1 MARNPHQ
8 LDISRLHEFE
18 EVQVAFS
25 KMWNLSVVMEAA
37 PRESRMQSK
46 ESDIGV
52 RRASNKKHHQNLQSI
67 MQIPEHF
74 AELSIRMFDALDDSG
89 AGKETVL
96 ERRRT
101 YLRREQMRKIHHQL
115 RGNNLE
121 CFHFGSQSE
130 GTTTP
135 SLQSD
140 IDFLYSNHII
150 NIMTIWEDWKAGMD
164 NLLMLHD
171 NITPPQQY
179 LLQVIHTDTPEPV
192 TSLTDD
198 KFVRKDSGQILFSAE
213 RWKQHVDE
221 RWKQHVEYENR
232 AKGPWEATKNGPS
245 VSFSPNWDIVHAWH
259 VRKPLP
265 EIQHWIDRCRGK
277 QWPPVQLLEAARI
290 APCFLVPAGHPD
302 STYKREEWRL
312 SPNLIE
318 RMLMFSFNMTQ
329 IKCYIVLK
337 LIKKSL
343 FANIVGDAIT
353 SFHCKT
359 IMFFTIERTHPCLW
373 CEHNLMFVLLL
384 CLHVLKRWLRLGRL
398 PHYIIEGVNL
408 FDGKLS
414 KLLQKRLLVYIDS
427 LLRNNL
433 QDVFCIGIDNISCR
447 LQACS
452 MRHTVQAG
460 ELRGVLLHNSIRLLL
475 KCEYLEQLNKALT
488 SIKHKQI
495 SSQTTFDHNLKCVIR
510 NCFECFENSTNTMSK
525 TAALEL
531 IKHFHALQISIQSSY
546 YLRLHNVLDSE
557 NIRLVRYSLNSDVAS
572 SRLKFASMLYCSGH
586 LQAAVRVLEDVERR
600 YHSKVKALC
609 ALRRLEGDGDLNVF
623 ANMLA
628 GNKEEGFSELPF
640 VSCVRFIRQESYCTP
655 AILLF
660 EMNRNN
666 TEEEVAQRDY
676 TEKHWMGSAEV
687 DALPFL
693 HYLQY
698 LTYDGL
704 GERDKQ
710 LHALGVLEA
719 YINIRNQLN
728 IYHQETALN
737 LLGHCYEME
746 GDYAGALHYYELSL
760 RCRRTNNAA
769 NWHVLRIIRL
779 ISG

>member
-1 MARNPHQ
+1 
-8 LDISRLHEFE
+8 
-18 EVQVAFS
+18 
-25 KMWNLSVVMEAA
+25 
-37 PRESRMQSK
+37 
-46 ESDIGV
+46 
-52 RRASNKKHHQNLQSI
+52 
-67 MQIPEHF
+67 
-74 AELSIRMFDALDDSG
+74 MFDALDNSG

-101 YLRREQMRKIHHQL
+101 YLQREHFEKIACQL
-115 RGNNLE
+115 QGKNLE

-135 SLQSD
+135 GLQSD
-140 IDFLYSNHII
+140 IDFLGSFNTT
-150 NIMTIWEDWKAGMD
+150 NIMTIWEDWKAGFQ

-171 NITPPQQY
+171 NTTPPQQY
-179 LLQVIHTDTPEPV
+179 LLQVIRVYTPEPE

-198 KFVRKDSGQILFSAE
+198 TFVRKDSGQILFSAE
-213 RWKQHVDE
+213 RWKNDIAYDARDQ
-221 RWKQHVEYENR
+221 
-232 AKGPWEATKNGPS
+232 GEATKNGPS
-245 VSFSPNWDIVHAWH
+245 VSWVPNWDIVQAFY

-265 EIQHWIDRCRGK
+265 EIQQWIDRCRGK
-277 QWPPVQLLEAARI
+277 HWPPVQLLEAARI

-302 STYKREEWRL
+302 SDYKREEWRL

-318 RMLMFSFNMTQ
+318 RLLMFSFNMTQ

-343 FANIVGDAIT
+343 FANIVVDAIT

-384 CLHVLKRWLRLGRL
+384 CLHELRRWLRLGRL

-427 LLRNNL
+427 LIRNNL
-433 QDVFCIGIDNISCR
+433 QDVFCIGIDNIRCR

-452 MRHTVQAG
+452 MRHNVQAG
-460 ELRGVLLHNSIRLLL
+460 ELRGVFLHNSIRLLL
-475 KCEYLEQLNKALT
+475 KFECLKRLNNALT
-488 SIKHKQI
+488 VIKHKL
-495 SSQTTFDHNLKCVIR
+495 SSSHTTVEHELKYVIH
-510 NCFECFENSTNTMSK
+510 NCFECIENSTNVMSK

-531 IKHFHALQISIQSSY
+531 IKHFYELHISVQSSY
-546 YLRLHNVLDSE
+546 YLRLQDVLDSE
-557 NIRLVRYSLNSDVAS
+557 NIRPVRYSLNSDVAS

-600 YHSKVKALC
+600 YHSKVKAVC
-609 ALRRLEGDGDLNVF
+609 GCRSIQGDSDLKVF
-623 ANMLA
+623 ADMLL
-628 GNKEEGFSELPF
+628 GNTDKSELPF
-640 VSCVRFIRQESYCTP
+640 AFCVNFSRQESHCAP
-655 AILLF
+655 FILLF

-666 TEEEVAQRDY
+666 TKEEVAQRDY
-676 TEKHWMGSAEV
+676 VEKLWMDSAEV
-687 DALPFL
+687 AARSFL

-698 LTYDGL
+698 LTYGGL

-710 LHALGVLEA
+710 LQALRTLGSYIYDIRN
-719 YINIRNQLN
+719 YINQ
-728 IYHQETALN
+728 YHYETALN
-737 LLGHCYEME
+737 MLGHCYEME
-746 GDYAGALHYYELSL
+746 GDYERALNIYELSL
-760 RCRRTNNAA
+760 RCLGTNNAA
-769 NWHVLRIIRL
+769 NWHVRRVLRV

>member
-1 MARNPHQ
+1 
-8 LDISRLHEFE
+8 
-18 EVQVAFS
+18 
-25 KMWNLSVVMEAA
+25 
-37 PRESRMQSK
+37 
-46 ESDIGV
+46 
-52 RRASNKKHHQNLQSI
+52 
-67 MQIPEHF
+67 
-74 AELSIRMFDALDDSG
+74 MFDALDDSG

-101 YLRREQMRKIHHQL
+101 YLRREQIEKIQL
-115 RGNNLE
+115 QLQGNNFE

-135 SLQSD
+135 GLQSD
-140 IDFLYSNHII
+140 IDFLVSHHDV
-150 NIMTIWEDWKAGMD
+150 NIMTVWEDWKAGIL

-171 NITPPQQY
+171 NTTPPQQY
-179 LLQVIHTDTPEPV
+179 LLQVIAGNTPEPA
-192 TSLTDD
+192 TSLTHDMY
-198 KFVRKDSGQILFSAE
+198 VRKDSGQILFSAE
-213 RWKQHVDE
+213 RWKNNIA
-221 RWKQHVEYENR
+221 YEVR
-232 AKGPWEATKNGPS
+232 DLGEATKNGPS
-245 VSFSPNWDIVHAWH
+245 VSWMPNWDIVNAFH

-277 QWPPVQLLEAARI
+277 HWPPVQLLEAARI

-302 STYKREEWRL
+302 SDYKREEWRL

-318 RMLMFSFNMTQ
+318 RMLTFSFNMTQ

-343 FANIVGDAIT
+343 FAYIVGDAIT

-359 IMFFTIERTHPCLW
+359 IMFFTMERTHPSLW

-384 CLHVLKRWLRLGRL
+384 CLHLLRRWLRLGRL

-427 LLRNNL
+427 LIRNNL
-433 QDVFCIGIDNISCR
+433 QDVFCIGIDNIGRR

-475 KCEYLEQLNKALT
+475 KFEYLSLTLKYVLT
-488 SIKHKQI
+488 SIKHEQ
-495 SSQTTFDHNLKCVIR
+495 SSSHSTFEHKLKCVIR
-510 NCFECFENSTNTMSK
+510 NCFENSTNAMSK

-531 IKHFHALQISIQSSY
+531 IKHFYALHISVQSSY
-546 YLRLHNVLDSE
+546 YLRLQNVLDCV
-557 NIRLVRYSLNSDVAS
+557 NIRRVQYSLNSDVAS

-600 YHSKVKALC
+600 YHSKVKAVC
-609 ALRRLEGDGDLNVF
+609 AFRGRKGDRHLQVF
-623 ANMLA
+623 ADMLS
-628 GNKEEGFSELPF
+628 GNKEEGFIELQF
-640 VSCVRFIRQESYCTP
+640 AFCVRFVRQESYCTP

-666 TEEEVAQRDY
+666 TEEEVAQRTY
-676 TEKHWMGSAEV
+676 LEKLWMGGAEV
-687 DALPFL
+687 DARPFL
-693 HYLQY
+693 FYMQY
-698 LTYDGL
+698 ITYGGL
-704 GERDKQ
+704 CERDKQ
-710 LHALGVLEA
+710 LHAMGVLEA
-719 YINIRNQLN
+719 DIDTCVRNQLN
-728 IYHQETALN
+728 LYHPETALN

-746 GDYAGALHYYELSL
+746 GDYAGSLHYYEWSL
-760 RCRRTNNAA
+760 RCLRTNNAA
-769 NWHVLRIIRL
+769 NWHVLRIMRL

>member
-1 MARNPHQ
+1 
-8 LDISRLHEFE
+8 
-18 EVQVAFS
+18 
-25 KMWNLSVVMEAA
+25 MWNLSVDMEAA
-37 PRESRMQSK
+37 PKESRMQNK

-52 RRASNKKHHQNLQSI
+52 RRASNKKRHQNFQSI

-74 AELSIRMFDALDDSG
+74 SELSIRMFDALDDSG

-101 YLRREQMRKIHHQL
+101 YLQREHFEKIARQL
-115 RGNNLE
+115 LLE

-135 SLQSD
+135 GLQSD
-140 IDFLYSNHII
+140 IDFLLSKHIV
-150 NIMTIWEDWKAGMD
+150 NIMTIWEDWRAGMI

-171 NITPPQQY
+171 NTTPPQQY
-179 LLQVIHTDTPEPV
+179 LLQVIQDYTPEPM

-198 KFVRKDSGQILFSAE
+198 RFVRKDSGQILLSAE
-213 RWKQHVDE
+213 RWKNNIA
-221 RWKQHVEYENR
+221 YELR
-232 AKGPWEATKNGPS
+232 DQGEATQNGPS
-245 VSFSPNWDIVHAWH
+245 VSVMPNWDIVDAFH

-265 EIQHWIDRCRGK
+265 EIQQWIDRCRGK
-277 QWPPVQLLEAARI
+277 HWPPVQLLEAARI

-302 STYKREEWRL
+302 SDYKREEWRL

-384 CLHVLKRWLRLGRL
+384 CLHVLKRWLTLGRL

-427 LLRNNL
+427 LIRNNL
-433 QDVFCIGIDNISCR
+433 QVVFCIGIDNIGCR
-447 LQACS
+447 LQARS

-460 ELRGVLLHNSIRLLL
+460 ELRRVLLHNSIRLLL
-475 KCEYLEQLNKALT
+475 KFEYLDSLKPVLT
-488 SIKHKQI
+488 FIKHKQI
-495 SSQTTFDHNLKCVIR
+495 SSQTTFDHNLKYVIC
-510 NCFECFENSTNTMSK
+510 NCFECFENSRNAMSK

-531 IKHFHALQISIQSSY
+531 IKHFHALHISVQSSY
-546 YLRLHNVLDSE
+546 YLRLQNVLDSE
-557 NIRLVRYSLNSDVAS
+557 NIRRVQYSLNLDVAT

-600 YHSKVKALC
+600 YHSKVKAVC
-609 ALRRLEGDGDLNVF
+609 GCREYQRDGDLKVF
-623 ANMLA
+623 ADMLL
-628 GNKEEGFSELPF
+628 GNTDNSELPLAF
-640 VSCVRFIRQESYCTP
+640 CVNFSRQESHCAP
-655 AILLF
+655 FILLF
-660 EMNRNN
+660 EMNRNI
-666 TEEEVAQRDY
+666 TDEEVKQRAF
-676 TEKHWMGSAEV
+676 TEKQWMDSAEV
-687 DALPFL
+687 DARPFL
-693 HYLQY
+693 YYLQY
-698 LTYDGL
+698 LTYGGL
-704 GERDKQ
+704 GARDKQ
-710 LHALGVLEA
+710 LHAWRVLES
-719 YINIRNQLN
+719 YICDIRNKINL
-728 IYHQETALN
+728 YHQETAVN

-746 GDYAGALHYYELSL
+746 GEYEGALNYYEESL
-760 RCRRTNNAA
+760 GIYDTNNAA
-769 NWHVLRIIRL
+769 YWHVRRVLRLLRD
-779 ISG
+779 

>member
-1 MARNPHQ
+1 
-8 LDISRLHEFE
+8 
-18 EVQVAFS
+18 
-25 KMWNLSVVMEAA
+25 MWNLSVDMEAA
-37 PRESRMQSK
+37 QRESRMQNK

-67 MQIPEHF
+67 MQIPETF
-74 AELSIRMFDALDDSG
+74 TELSIRMFDALDDSG

-101 YLRREQMRKIHHQL
+101 YLRRELIEKIALQL
-115 RGNNLE
+115 RGKNSE

-135 SLQSD
+135 GLQSN
-140 IDFLYSNHII
+140 IDFLLSN
-150 NIMTIWEDWKAGMD
+150 NTIMTICEDWKAGMN
-164 NLLMLHD
+164 NLLMLRD
-171 NITPPQQY
+171 DTTPPQQY
-179 LLQVIHTDTPEPV
+179 LLQVIKPYTPEPE
-192 TSLTDD
+192 TSLTHDM
-198 KFVRKDSGQILFSAE
+198 FVRKDSGQILLSAE
-213 RWKQHVDE
+213 RWKNHIA
-221 RWKQHVEYENR
+221 YEAR
-232 AKGPWEATKNGPS
+232 DQGEVFKNGPS
-245 VSFSPNWDIVHAWH
+245 VSWVPNWDIVNACH

-277 QWPPVQLLEAARI
+277 HWPPVQLLEAARI

-302 STYKREEWRL
+302 SDYKREEWRL

-318 RMLMFSFNMTQ
+318 RMLIFSFNMTQ
-329 IKCYIVLK
+329 IKCCIVLK

-359 IMFFTIERTHPCLW
+359 IMCFTIERTHPSLW

-384 CLHVLKRWLRLGRL
+384 CLHLLRRWLRLGRL

-427 LLRNNL
+427 LIRNNL
-433 QDVFCIGIDNISCR
+433 QDVFCIGIDNIGCR

-460 ELRGVLLHNSIRLLL
+460 ALRGVLLHNSIRLLL
-475 KCEYLEQLNKALT
+475 KFECLKRLNNALT
-488 SIKHKQI
+488 VIKHKL
-495 SSQTTFDHNLKCVIR
+495 SSSHTTFEHKLKYIIH
-510 NCFECFENSTNTMSK
+510 NCFECIENSTNTMSK

-531 IKHFHALQISIQSSY
+531 IKHFYALHISVQSSY
-546 YLRLHNVLDSE
+546 YLRLQNVLDSE
-557 NIRLVRYSLNSDVAS
+557 NIRRVRYSLNSDVAS

-600 YHSKVKALC
+600 YHSKVKAVCGYRSIQGDSDLKVFADMLLGNTDNSEPPFAFC
-609 ALRRLEGDGDLNVF
+609 VNFLRRESHC
-623 ANMLA
+623 A
-628 GNKEEGFSELPF
+628 PF
-640 VSCVRFIRQESYCTP
+640 IV
-655 AILLF
+655 LF
-660 EMNRNN
+660 EMNRNI
-666 TEEEVAQRDY
+666 TEEEVAQRRY
-676 TEKHWMGSAEV
+676 NEKLWMDSAEV

-693 HYLQY
+693 YYLQY
-698 LTYDGL
+698 LTYGGL
-704 GERDKQ
+704 GERGNK
-710 LHALGVLEA
+710 LNAL
-719 YINIRNQLN
+719 RNLVSYMRDDRHH
-728 IYHQETALN
+728 IILYHQETALN
-737 LLGHCYEME
+737 LLGHCCEME
-746 GDYAGALHYYELSL
+746 GDYERALNVYELSL
-760 RCRRTNNAA
+760 SIRDTNNAA
-769 NWHVLRIIRL
+769 NWHVRRVLRL

>member
-1 MARNPHQ
+1 
-8 LDISRLHEFE
+8 
-18 EVQVAFS
+18 
-25 KMWNLSVVMEAA
+25 MWNLSVDMEVA
-37 PRESRMQSK
+37 PRESRMQNK

-74 AELSIRMFDALDDSG
+74 AELSIRMFGALDDSG

-101 YLRREQMRKIHHQL
+101 FLRREHIEKIAFQL
-115 RGNNLE
+115 QGNNIE

-135 SLQSD
+135 GLQSD
-140 IDFLYSNHII
+140 IDFLLSYNKC
-150 NIMTIWEDWKAGMD
+150 NIMTVWEDWRTGMY

-171 NITPPQQY
+171 NTTPPQQY

-198 KFVRKDSGQILFSAE
+198 MFVRKDSGQILFSAE
-213 RWKQHVDE
+213 RWKNKIAYDTRDQ
-221 RWKQHVEYENR
+221 
-232 AKGPWEATKNGPS
+232 
-245 VSFSPNWDIVHAWH
+245 VSCTFH

-277 QWPPVQLLEAARI
+277 HWPPVQLLEAARI
-290 APCFLVPAGHPD
+290 APCFLVPAGHPESD
-302 STYKREEWRL
+302 YKREEWRL
-312 SPNLIE
+312 SPDLIE
-318 RMLMFSFNMTQ
+318 RMLTFSFNMTQ

-343 FANIVGDAIT
+343 FAYIVGDAIT

-359 IMFFTIERTHPCLW
+359 IMFFTMERTHPSLW
-373 CEHNLMFVLLL
+373 CEHNLMSVLLL
-384 CLHVLKRWLRLGRL
+384 CLHLLRRWLRLGRL

-427 LLRNNL
+427 LISNNL
-433 QDVFCIGIDNISCR
+433 QDVFCIGIDNIGCR

-475 KCEYLEQLNKALT
+475 KFEYLESLKRVLT
-488 SIKHKQI
+488 VIKHKL
-495 SSQTTFDHNLKCVIR
+495 SSSHTTFEHKLKYIIH
-510 NCFECFENSTNTMSK
+510 NCFECIENSTNVMSK

-531 IKHFHALQISIQSSY
+531 IKHFYPLHISVQSSY
-546 YLRLHNVLDSE
+546 YLRLQNVLDSE
-557 NIRLVRYSLNSDVAS
+557 NIRRVRYSLNSDVAS

-600 YHSKVKALC
+600 YPSKVKALC
-609 ALRRLEGDGDLNVF
+609 VFRRLKGDRDLKVF
-623 ANMLA
+623 ADMLF
-628 GNKEEGFSELPF
+628 GNTDNSEPPLAF
-640 VSCVRFIRQESYCTP
+640 CVNFLRQESHCAP
-655 AILLF
+655 VILLF
-660 EMNRNN
+660 EMNRNI
-666 TEEEVAQRDY
+666 TEEEMAQRDIID
-676 TEKHWMGSAEV
+676 KQWIDSAEV
-687 DALPFL
+687 DARPFL

-698 LTYDGL
+698 LTYGGL

-710 LHALGVLEA
+710 LHAMGVLEA
-719 YINIRNQLN
+719 YIDIRNQLN
-728 IYHQETALN
+728 MYHQETALN

-746 GDYAGALHYYELSL
+746 GDYAGALHYYEQSL

-769 NWHVLRIIRL
+769 NWHVLRIMRL

>member
-1 MARNPHQ
+1 
-8 LDISRLHEFE
+8 
-18 EVQVAFS
+18 
-25 KMWNLSVVMEAA
+25 
-37 PRESRMQSK
+37 MQNK

-52 RRASNKKHHQNLQSI
+52 RRTSNKKRHQNLQSI

-74 AELSIRMFDALDDSG
+74 TELSIRMFDALDDSG

-101 YLRREQMRKIHHQL
+101 FLRREHIEKIAYQL
-115 RGNNLE
+115 QGHDIE

-135 SLQSD
+135 GLQSD
-140 IDFLYSNHII
+140 IDFLTSDHKF
-150 NIMTIWEDWKAGMD
+150 NIMTFWEDWKTGMN

-171 NITPPQQY
+171 DTTPPQQY
-179 LLQVIHTDTPEPV
+179 LLQVIKPYTPEPV

-198 KFVRKDSGQILFSAE
+198 RLVRKDSGQILLSA
-213 RWKQHVDE
+213 E

-232 AKGPWEATKNGPS
+232 AEGLGEATKNGPS
-245 VSFSPNWDIVHAWH
+245 VSFTPNWDIVNACHI
-259 VRKPLP
+259 RKPLP

-277 QWPPVQLLEAARI
+277 HWPPVQLLEAARI

-302 STYKREEWRL
+302 SDYKREEWRL

-384 CLHVLKRWLRLGRL
+384 CLHVLRRWLRLGRL

-427 LLRNNL
+427 LMRNNL

-460 ELRGVLLHNSIRLLL
+460 ELRGVFLHNSIRLLL
-475 KCEYLEQLNKALT
+475 KFEYLEKLNLPLT
-488 SIKHKQI
+488 FIKHKQI

-510 NCFECFENSTNTMSK
+510 NCFECFENSTNTPSK

-546 YLRLHNVLDSE
+546 YLRLQNVLDCV
-557 NIRLVRYSLNSDVAS
+557 NIRRVQYSLNSDVAS

-586 LQAAVRVLEDVERR
+586 HQAAVRVLEDVERR

-609 ALRRLEGDGDLNVF
+609 AFRRLKGDIDLKVF
-623 ANMLA
+623 ADMLL
-628 GNKEEGFSELPF
+628 GNTDNSEPPF
-640 VSCVRFIRQESYCTP
+640 AFCVHFLRQESHCAP
-655 AILLF
+655 LILLF
-660 EMNRNN
+660 EMNRNI

-676 TEKHWMGSAEV
+676 IEKHWMGSAEV

-693 HYLQY
+693 YYMQY

-710 LHALGVLEA
+710 LHAMEVFEA
-719 YINIRNQLN
+719 YINIRNQFNL
-728 IYHQETALN
+728 HHPETSLN

-746 GDYAGALHYYELSL
+746 GDYAGALHYYEWSL

-769 NWHVLRIIRL
+769 NWHVLRIMRL